1 MLYSG
6 TQDEQSR
13 REEQIHLEEEHD
25 NAAVVSVLKERREYL
40 ESGDAV
46 YHPQVH
52 SVSRAAI
59 PRVKEV
65 LQTHAQ
71 SSGGGPY
78 ARFRKVLRAIDPD
91 ILAAAT
97 VIAVFSH
104 YFSVVARNKPVT
116 FQGLA
121 RFVGHATV
129 VELIVAQARAV
140 NPMYVSQVS
149 EKLESK
155 NVTDYRHIENVFRS
169 AYNQIMPDSM
179 QVNFTP
185 TEYIH
190 IGKFGV
196 DACYEAGILLIE
208 RTYGKGGTI
217 ISYHL
222 NPEVEDYIYSGGG
235 ESTMARIISST

>member
-1 MLYSG
+1 
-6 TQDEQSR
+6 
-13 REEQIHLEEEHD
+13 
-25 NAAVVSVLKERREYL
+25 
-40 ESGDAV
+40 
-46 YHPQVH
+46 
-52 SVSRAAI
+52 
-59 PRVKEV
+59 
-65 LQTHAQ
+65 
-71 SSGGGPY
+71 
-78 ARFRKVLRAIDPD
+78 
-91 ILAAAT
+91 
-97 VIAVFSH
+97 
-104 YFSVVARNKPVT
+104 
-116 FQGLA
+116 
-121 RFVGHATV
+121 
-129 VELIVAQARAV
+129 
-140 NPMYVSQVS
+140 YVSQVS

-222 NPEVEDYIYSGGG
+222 NPEVEDYIYSGSW
-235 ESTMARIISST
+235 ESTMARIISSTYRRMICKPDRWESPYGGGYLSLRRKAQCGLIVHRQQSPKSVKAYNKMLDST